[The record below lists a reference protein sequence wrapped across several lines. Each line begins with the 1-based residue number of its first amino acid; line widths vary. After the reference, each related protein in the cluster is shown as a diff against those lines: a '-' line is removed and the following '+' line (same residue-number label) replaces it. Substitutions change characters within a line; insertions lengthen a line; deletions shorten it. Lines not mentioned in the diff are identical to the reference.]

1 MNRKVMTGLIVG
13 ASMFAPVGSMALSA
27 ARHLKV
33 PFVFQ
38 DDTFTLGEGR
48 FEFSGRKPT
57 GFRDF
62 KYLYL
67 QGAKL
72 KASPGRR
79 LLPQPPGTVR
89 GELQGAQK
97 YRLRNARFE
106 GEHFS
111 FETAAVRGVSYKFDG
126 KVSNYSD
133 DDTGVIQPQFKG
145 TFTKLTNGKKTAES
159 KVTLVW
165 IEPEF

>member
-1 MNRKVMTGLIVG
+1 MNRKVMAALIVG
-13 ASMFAPVGSMALSA
+13 ATILAPVGSMATSPEHHREL
-27 ARHLKV
+27 
-33 PFVFQ
+33 PIVFQ
-38 DDTFTLGEGR
+38 DDLFTLGDGR
-48 FEFSGRKPT
+48 FEFIGRKPA

-62 KYLYL
+62 KHLYL
-67 QGAKL
+67 EGAKL

-97 YRLRNARFE
+97 YKLRNARFE
-106 GEHFS
+106 GERLT

-126 KVSNYSD
+126 KVSNYSN

-145 TFTKLTNGKKTAES
+145 TLTKLTNGKKSAES
-159 KVTLVW
+159 AVTFVW